1 MKSIN
6 GKVALITGAS
16 SGIGEAFAYKLAE
29 MGAILVLTAR
39 RFDKLQE
46 LALKLNEQYG
56 VRVFVFAADL
66 IKKDAPEKLYDQII
80 KEGLTID
87 LLINNAGFGK
97 WTNFLDETIEV
108 YENMLELN
116 INALVKLTHL
126 FIPAMLKNGSGG
138 IINVAST
145 GAFQPCPYVG
155 VYCAS
160 KSFVL
165 AFSEALYGEYHKKG
179 IIITALCPG
188 NTSTGFQSIA
198 RANTRGMNADTPE
211 TVAHMGIKSMLK
223 GKSFKI
229 VGFTNY
235 LASFIPRL
243 FPRKTVIN
251 IVSNMMH
258 KKVNEAVIEGVA

>member
-6 GKVALITGAS
+6 GKIALITGAS

-39 RFDKLQE
+39 RIDKLQE
-46 LALKLNEQYG
+46 LAIKLNEQYG
-56 VRVFVFAADL
+56 VKVFVFAADL
-66 IKKDAPEKLYDQII
+66 IKKEAPKILYSQII
-80 KEGLTID
+80 NEGLTVD
-87 LLINNAGFGK
+87 LLVNNAGFGK
-97 WTNFLDETIEV
+97 WTNFLDETIET
-108 YENMLELN
+108 YDNMLELN

-126 FIPAMLKNGSGG
+126 FIPEMLKKGVGG
-138 IINVAST
+138 VINVAST
-145 GAFQPCPYVG
+145 GALQPCPYVG

-179 IIITALCPG
+179 LTITALCPG

-198 RANTRGMNADTPE
+198 KANTKGMDADSAE
-211 TVAHMGIKSMLK
+211 EVADAGIKSILK

-229 VGFTNY
+229 VGFANY
-235 LASFIPRL
+235 LTSFVPRF

-251 IVSNMMH
+251 IVSNMMYR
-258 KKVNEAVIEGVA
+258 KVNG

>member
-29 MGAILVLTAR
+29 MGAVLVLTAR
-39 RFDKLQE
+39 RIDKLQE
-46 LALKLNEQYG
+46 LAVKLNKQHG
-56 VRVFVFAADL
+56 VNVFVFEADL
-66 IKKDAPEKLYDQII
+66 IEREAPKMLYDKII
-80 KEGLTID
+80 NEGLIID

-97 WTNFLDETIEV
+97 WTNFLDETAEV
-108 YENMLELN
+108 YDNMLELN
-116 INALVKLTHL
+116 INSLVKLTHL
-126 FIPAMLKNGSGG
+126 FIPGMLKKGAGG
-138 IINVAST
+138 VINVAST
-145 GAFQPCPYVG
+145 GALQPCPYVG

-179 IIITALCPG
+179 LTITALCPG
-188 NTSTGFQSIA
+188 NTNTGFQRVA
-198 RANTRGMNADTPE
+198 KANTQGMGADSPE
-211 TVAHMGIKSMLK
+211 VVADAGIKSMLK

-229 VGFTNY
+229 VGFANY
-235 LASFIPRL
+235 LTSFVPRL

-251 IVSNMMH
+251 IVSNMMY
-258 KKVNEAVIEGVA
+258 KKVNG